1 MRPTASASTSEF
13 QQMPDNAL
21 IPTPVLCLDIG
32 SGTQDVLLYFP
43 DREVENCPKLVLP
56 APSRVL
62 AERIR
67 ELTASGRALHLYGH
81 NMGGGF
87 GGAVRAHLAAKL
99 PVSCTESAAY
109 SLADDLGALRGQGYV
124 ITPECPEG
132 AVALFCADYDPDFW
146 RTALASLGL
155 PQPAMVTACVQ
166 DHGFHPGQ
174 SNRRGRFILWERLL
188 NEAQGRPESLLFDVV
203 PPEFTRLADLQRS
216 IGGGPVAD
224 TGAAA
229 VLGGLFEPSIRQRAE
244 ARGLTLVNIGNSH
257 TVAFLVF
264 QGRIWGVYEHHTGLL
279 DKDRLWSQLERFRK
293 GELAFEEIF
302 DDRGHGAMRLELP
315 EAAKGFAPTLVLGPR
330 RGLLD
335 GFGVEF
341 PAPGGDMMLTGA
353 FGLVEGLRLRGR
365 LVNGA

>member
-1 MRPTASASTSEF
+1 
-13 QQMPDNAL
+13 MPDNSPVPAP
-21 IPTPVLCLDIG
+21 IPVPVLCLDIG

-43 DREVENCPKLVLP
+43 DRELENCPKLVLP

-67 ELTASGRALHLYGH
+67 EVTARGRALHLYGH

-87 GGAVRAHLAAKL
+87 GGAVRAHLATKL

-109 SLADDLGALRGQGYV
+109 SLADDLDALRSDGYV
-124 ITPECPEG
+124 ITPDCPDG
-132 AVALFCADYDPDFW
+132 AEALLCADFDPAFW
-146 RTALASLGL
+146 RTALAALGL
-155 PQPAMVTACVQ
+155 PWPGLVTACVQ

-174 SNRRGRFILWERLL
+174 SNRRGRFVLWERLL
-188 NEAQGRPESLLFDVV
+188 VEAQGQPESLLFDVV
-203 PPEFTRLADLQRS
+203 PPEFTRLLDLQRS

-229 VLGGLFEPSIRQRAE
+229 VLGALFEPYIRTRAL
-244 ARGLTLVNIGNSH
+244 AQGLTLVNIGNSH

-279 DKDRLWSQLERFRK
+279 DKERLWSHLARFRR
-293 GELAFEEIF
+293 GEIGFEEIF
-302 DDRGHGAMRLELP
+302 DDRGHGTMRLELP
-315 EAAKGFAPTLVLGPR
+315 TAAQGFAPTLVLGPR
-330 RGLLD
+330 RGLLEGYD
-335 GFGVEF
+335 VEF

-365 LVNGA
+365 LESRAERRV

>member
-1 MRPTASASTSEF
+1 MQLPQANTA
-13 QQMPDNAL
+13 P
-21 IPTPVLCLDIG
+21 ILCLDIG

-67 ELTASGRALHLYGH
+67 ALTAQGRALHLYGH

-109 SLADDLGALRGQGYV
+109 SLADDLDALRAQGYA
-124 ITPECPEG
+124 ITPDCPDRAE
-132 AVALFCADYDPDFW
+132 ALFCADFDPAFW
-146 RTALASLGL
+146 RAALAALGL
-155 PQPAMVTACVQ
+155 PWPGLVMACAQ

-174 SNRRGRFILWERLL
+174 SNRRGRFVLWERLL
-188 NEAQGRPESLLFDVV
+188 GEAQGQPESLLFAVV

-229 VLGGLFEPSIRQRAE
+229 VLGGLFEPSIRARAE
-244 ARGLTLVNIGNSH
+244 ERGLTLVNIGNSH

-264 QGRIWGVYEHHTGLL
+264 QGRIWGVYEHHTGLV
-279 DKDRLWSQLERFRK
+279 DAERLWSHLTRFRR
-293 GELAFEEIF
+293 GELDFEEIF
-302 DDRGHGAMRLELP
+302 DDRGHGTMRLELP
-315 EAAKGFAPTLVLGPR
+315 EAALGFAPTLVLGPR
-330 RGLLD
+330 RGLLS
-335 GFGVEF
+335 GYGVEF

-353 FGLVEGLRLRGR
+353 FGLIEGLRLRGR
-365 LVNGA
+365 LESRA

>member
-1 MRPTASASTSEF
+1 MPTHPPCPANILCPA
-13 QQMPDNAL
+13 P
-21 IPTPVLCLDIG
+21 ILCLDIG

-67 ELTASGRALHLYGH
+67 SLTARGRALHLYGH

-87 GGAVRAHLAAKL
+87 GGAVRAHLAAQL

-109 SLADDLGALRGQGYV
+109 SLADDLDGLRAQGYT
-124 ITPECPEG
+124 ITPDCPDG
-132 AVALFCADYDPDFW
+132 AEALFCADFDPAFW
-146 RTALASLGL
+146 RAALAALGL
-155 PQPAMVTACVQ
+155 PWPGLVTACVQ

-174 SNRRGRFILWERLL
+174 SNRRGRFVLWERLL
-188 NEAQGRPESLLFDVV
+188 LEAQGQPASLLFDVV
-203 PPEFTRLADLQRS
+203 PPEFTRLQDLQRS

-229 VLGGLFEPSIRQRAE
+229 VLGALFEPALRQRAE

-257 TVAFLVF
+257 TVAFLLF

-279 DKDRLWSQLERFRK
+279 DRERLWSQLARFRL
-293 GELAFEEIF
+293 GALGFEEIF
-302 DDRGHGAMRLELP
+302 DDRGHGTMRLDLP
-315 EAAKGFAPTLVLGPR
+315 EAAQGFAPTLVLGPR
-330 RGLLD
+330 RGLLAGYD
-335 GFGVEF
+335 VEF

-353 FGLVEGLRLRGR
+353 FGLVEGLRLGGR
-365 LVNGA
+365 LAPSV